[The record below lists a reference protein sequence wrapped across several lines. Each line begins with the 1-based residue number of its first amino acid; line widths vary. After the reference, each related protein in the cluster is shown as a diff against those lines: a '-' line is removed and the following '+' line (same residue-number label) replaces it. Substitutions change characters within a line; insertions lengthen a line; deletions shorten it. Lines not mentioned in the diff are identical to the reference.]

1 MSDEDRDKEKE
12 IESGCTE
19 RRLAQIS
26 NASIVEK
33 KRVEGVVPD

>member
-1 MSDEDRDKEKE
+1 MKIEIEKEKE

-19 RRLAQIS
+19 RRLAQVS

-33 KRVEGVVPD
+33 QRADGVVPD